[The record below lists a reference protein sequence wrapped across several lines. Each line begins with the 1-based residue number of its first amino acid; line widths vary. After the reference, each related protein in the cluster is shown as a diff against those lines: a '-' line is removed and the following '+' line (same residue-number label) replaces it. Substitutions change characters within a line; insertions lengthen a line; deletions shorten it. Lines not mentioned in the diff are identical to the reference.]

1 MNYNLIE
8 MNNKKYIEYSD
19 DKKQLSTERDAVDL
33 IAACMENNTG
43 LLIIQ
48 DKALSEN
55 FFNLRTG
62 LAGTVLQ
69 KFVNYNIKAALII
82 TNEEKISG
90 RFKEMITEANKGND
104 FRVFNNT
111 TDAENWLTT

>member
-8 MNNKKYIEYSD
+8 KNDNRYIEHSN

-33 IAACMENNTG
+33 IAACIENNAR

-48 DKALSEN
+48 EKALSED

-90 RFKEMITEANKGND
+90 RFREMITEANKGND
-104 FRVFNNT
+104 FRVFKNT
-111 TDAENWLTT
+111 ADAENWLTT